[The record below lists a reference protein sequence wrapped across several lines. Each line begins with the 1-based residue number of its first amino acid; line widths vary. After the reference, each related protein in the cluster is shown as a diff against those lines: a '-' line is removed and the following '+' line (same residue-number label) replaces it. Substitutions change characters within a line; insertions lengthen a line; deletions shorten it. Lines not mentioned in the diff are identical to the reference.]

1 MFFLIRCVFWLW
13 VVFSTIFAQPS
24 GNGTALH
31 RPDAARPA
39 VASSEPVGEI
49 AQAWLGAAAT
59 RVADHC
65 AAAPSA
71 CLAIASRLSKLAIRH
86 ELSEPAQPG
95 LAAASP
101 HLKPMPRFAAVPL
114 PPRRPERFARTARP
128 ALEKTAPHEYLMDER
143 RAEAEF

>member
-13 VVFSTIFAQPS
+13 VVFSTIFAQP
-24 GNGTALH
+24 TATGVAPH
-31 RPDAARPA
+31 RPDVARAAA
-39 VASSEPVGEI
+39 SEPVGEI

-71 CLAIASRLSKLAIRH
+71 CLAVASRLSKLALRH
-86 ELSEPAQPG
+86 ELAVPGEPG
-95 LAAASP
+95 LEAAPAR
-101 HLKPMPRFAAVPL
+101 LKPMPRFAAVPL
-114 PPRRPERFARTARP
+114 PPRRPQTFARTLRP
-128 ALEKTAPHEYLMDER
+128 ALVKTAPHEYLMDER

>member
-13 VVFSTIFAQPS
+13 VVFSTIFAQP
-24 GNGTALH
+24 TAAPH

-39 VASSEPVGEI
+39 VASEAVGEI

-71 CLAIASRLSKLAIRH
+71 CLAIANRLSKLAIRQ
-86 ELSEPAQPG
+86 ELSDPAQPG
-95 LAAASP
+95 PEAAPA

>member
-24 GNGTALH
+24 ANGTAPH
-31 RPDAARPA
+31 RPDAARPVA
-39 VASSEPVGEI
+39 VSEPVGEI

-71 CLAIASRLSKLAIRH
+71 CLAVATQLSRLAIRR
-86 ELSEPAQPG
+86 ELAAPGEPG
-95 LAAASP
+95 LEAAP
-101 HLKPMPRFAAVPL
+101 HLKPVPRFAAVPL
-114 PPRRPERFARTARP
+114 PPRRPETFARTVRP
-128 ALEKTAPHEYLMDER
+128 ALEKTARPEYLMDER

>member
-13 VVFSTIFAQPS
+13 VVFSTIFAQPTA
-24 GNGTALH
+24 NGTAPH
-31 RPDAARPA
+31 RPDAVRPTA
-39 VASSEPVGEI
+39 ASEPVGEI

-71 CLAIASRLSKLAIRH
+71 CLAIASQLSKLAIRH
-86 ELSEPAQPG
+86 ELAAPGEPG
-95 LAAASP
+95 LEAAPP
-101 HLKPMPRFAAVPL
+101 HFKPMPHFAAVPL
-114 PPRRPERFARTARP
+114 PPRRPQTFARTARP